1 MEIDLNYDTDV
12 IQLCECSFSIM
23 IVDSRFNYQQK
34 EIRKG
39 LDQYTPY

>member
-12 IQLCECSFSIM
+12 IQLCESWFSLM

-34 EIRKG
+34 EIRKVPK
-39 LDQYTPY
+39 QYTPY